1 MPKFVVKAGEVL
13 IDGSDISTY
22 IRSAAVQMD
31 KDKVDATG
39 LNGNGVKEEI
49 PGLATEG
56 FEFELA
62 TDPAVIDAL
71 FFPLYRNDST
81 FEVSVEID
89 TPDGPGNTYSCA
101 TCRLFNYHPV
111 DGNVG
116 QLSTTKVTFSSTEG
130 ISQA

>member
-13 IDGSDISTY
+13 VDGSDISTY

-56 FEFELA
+56 FEFEIA

-71 FFPLYRNDST
+71 LFPIYRNETVVD
-81 FEVSVEID
+81 VSVEVD
-89 TPDGPGNTYSCA
+89 TPDGPGNTYSSP
-101 TCRLFNYHPV
+101 CRLFNYHPV

-116 QLSTTKVTFSSTEG
+116 QLSTTKVTFASTEG
-130 ISQA
+130 IAQA

>member
-1 MPKFVVKAGEVL
+1 MAKFVVKAGTVE
-13 IDGSDISTY
+13 IDGTDVSTY
-22 IRSAAVQMD
+22 VRSAAIQMD

-62 TDPAVIDAL
+62 TDPTVIDAL
-71 FFPLYRNDST
+71 LFPLYRNDTT
-81 FEVSVEID
+81 FAVSVEID
-89 TPDGPGNTYSCA
+89 TPSGPGNTYSCA

-116 QLSTTKVTFSSTEG
+116 QLSTTKVQISAAEG
-130 ISQA
+130 ISQT